1 MKKGKP
7 FMKSARPQT
16 GKIKF
21 GKATPD
27 KTKYM
32 RWNIEYDKKAER
44 LLFESGMALLKK
56 DKPAVIEYAI
66 KKALEYYARNH
77 PR

>member
-1 MKKGKP
+1 MKKEKP
-7 FMKSARPQT
+7 QI

-27 KTKYM
+27 KKKYIK
-32 RWNIEYDKKAER
+32 WEIEYDKKAER
-44 LLFESGMALLKK
+44 VLLESGMILLKK